1 MPAQLD
7 GLEVA
12 DNQRKKQSRFDITN
26 TPLAQAGQRQP
37 LPSIADV
44 SQPVQQVP
52 GNADRARRM
61 QAQFDQPVTRGTPP
75 SIVAGAG
82 VQVAGSSAG
91 SPLMAPAGSLPPKE
105 NAPAPR
111 SSPLTTPTQPVKPN
125 AQGYALTGIGAD
137 RAGGE
142 IVARRGA
149 SGVMEFTNDPT
160 AQAGSEARDLFTG
173 GNMQNQPPSGQ
184 MVAPNGSRA
193 LASGTNAP
201 TEAQQFAQLGSAR
214 NIGNGIGIA
223 SFGEAGDSQMALG
236 RFERANQEREKMV
249 QISRRGVI
257 GEGGGRVT
265 VVRDSSRSPTL
276 ADMLSA
282 RLEGRQAQANLQNQQ
297 AQQGILSGMDERLT
311 NQLNR
316 QKTQQDITA
325 GQYGLEDRQRL
336 ADLGAQLANPDPG
349 QRADAEREYLLRV
362 DPKAYLDRQAKAGVD
377 QVDLETKQIN
387 RDLLRAELD
396 QASTGGNLKLTEQ
409 QSKDLGYYARGNE
422 ANAQLATQGDALTG
436 RESGDRGRLRGLL
449 DTTIRGTPYLGETAF
464 ANNLVSSERQQAE
477 QSGREVLSA
486 ILRKDTGA
494 AITNQEMEI
503 YGKMYLPQA
512 GDSEQVLNQK
522 AEART
527 RALSSIRGG
536 LGTAERN
543 AAPLNDGQRSA
554 GGAVQIRNDQD
565 YAVLPSGTTYVA
577 PDGTTR
583 RKP

>member
-1 MPAQLD
+1 MPAQLGD
-7 GLEVA
+7 IEMAANQKKRRTSPMLEGL
-12 DNQRKKQSRFDITN
+12 
-26 TPLAQAGQRQP
+26 QP
-37 LPSIADV
+37 TT
-44 SQPVQQVP
+44 VP
-52 GNADRARRM
+52 REGNSWM
-61 QAQFDQPVTRGTPP
+61 
-75 SIVAGAG
+75 
-82 VQVAGSSAG
+82 
-91 SPLMAPAGSLPPKE
+91 
-105 NAPAPR
+105 R
-111 SSPLTTPTQPVKPN
+111 S
-125 AQGYALTGIGAD
+125 GIGAGMQ
-137 RAGGE
+137 GGE
-142 IVARRGA
+142 IA
-149 SGVMEFTNDPT
+149 
-160 AQAGSEARDLFTG
+160 
-173 GNMQNQPPSGQ
+173 MQVS
-184 MVAPNGSRA
+184 PNGSPSFSNTPSA
-193 LASGTNAP
+193 VAS
-201 TEAQQFAQLGSAR
+201 AQAMPVGGIGGKLKTPGVSNMADNVPLEQRGSIS
-214 NIGNGIGIA
+214 NVGNGIGGGL
-223 SFGEAGDSQMALG
+223 SVGQPGDAAMALG

-249 QISRRGVI
+249 QASLRGNI

-265 VVRDSSRSPTL
+265 VVKDSSRSPTL

-282 RLEGRQAQANLQNQQ
+282 RLEGRQAKANLQNQQ

-362 DPKAYLDRQAKAGVD
+362 DPKAYLDRQAKAGID

-396 QASTGGNLKLTEQ
+396 QTGAGGSVKLTEQ

-422 ANAQLATQGDALTG
+422 ANAQLATQGDALTARETDG
-436 RESGDRGRLRGLL
+436 RSKLRGML
-449 DTTIRGTPYLGETAF
+449 DTAVRGTPFVGDSAVG
-464 ANNLVSSERQQAE
+464 NSLVSAERQQAE

-494 AITNQEMEI
+494 AITNQEMDI
-503 YGKMYLPQA
+503 YGEMYLPQA
-512 GDSEQVLNQK
+512 GDSEEVLNQK

-527 RALSSIRGG
+527 RALASIRGG
-536 LGTAERN
+536 LGTAERK
-543 AAPLNDGQRSA
+543 ASPLLDGQRSA

>member
-1 MPAQLD
+1 MPAQLGD
-7 GLEVA
+7 IEMAANQKKRRTSPMLEGL
-12 DNQRKKQSRFDITN
+12 
-26 TPLAQAGQRQP
+26 QP
-37 LPSIADV
+37 TT
-44 SQPVQQVP
+44 VP
-52 GNADRARRM
+52 REGNSWM
-61 QAQFDQPVTRGTPP
+61 
-75 SIVAGAG
+75 
-82 VQVAGSSAG
+82 
-91 SPLMAPAGSLPPKE
+91 
-105 NAPAPR
+105 R
-111 SSPLTTPTQPVKPN
+111 S
-125 AQGYALTGIGAD
+125 GIGAGMQ
-137 RAGGE
+137 GGE
-142 IVARRGA
+142 IA
-149 SGVMEFTNDPT
+149 
-160 AQAGSEARDLFTG
+160 
-173 GNMQNQPPSGQ
+173 MQVS
-184 MVAPNGSRA
+184 PNGSPSFSNTPSA
-193 LASGTNAP
+193 VAS
-201 TEAQQFAQLGSAR
+201 AQAMPVGGIGGKLKTPGVSNMADNVPLEQRGSIS
-214 NIGNGIGIA
+214 NVGNGIGGGL
-223 SFGEAGDSQMALG
+223 SVGQPGDAAMALG

-249 QISRRGVI
+249 QASLRGNI

-265 VVRDSSRSPTL
+265 VVKDSSRSPSI
-276 ADMLSA
+276 ADMQKA
-282 RLEGRQAQANLQNQQ
+282 RLDSRQAQTEALRAQT
-297 AQQGILSGMDERLT
+297 QQGIMAGAD
-311 NQLNR
+311 QLMTSQLDR
-316 QKTQQDITA
+316 QKTQQDIAA

-336 ADLGAQLANPDPG
+336 ADLGAQLVNPDLG